1 MHVELDEITEKLVDM
16 LVEHERQ
23 APEEP
28 DNEQHVLEEIRLIA
42 RRRDDWEREYT
53 ALRMLVGARLV
64 NQVVDEYPDA
74 V

>member
-1 MHVELDEITEKLVDM
+1 MHVQLDEITEKLVDI
-16 LVEHERQ
+16 LVEHERR

-28 DNEQHVLEEIRLIA
+28 DSEQHVLEEIRLIA
-42 RRRDDWEREYT
+42 RRRDEWEREYA

>member
-1 MHVELDEITEKLVDM
+1 MHVELDEMTEKLVDM
-16 LVEHERQ
+16 LVDHERH
-23 APEEP
+23 APPEP
-28 DNEQHVLEEIRLIA
+28 GGDHVLEEVRLIA
-42 RRRDDWEREYT
+42 RRRDEWEREYA